1 LNFSRAAEDL
11 GTAQPSL
18 SQQIRHL
25 ESEIG
30 VALFDRAKRRIALT
44 GAGLDFLGEARALV
58 AGLDGAVARARET
71 ARGLRGEL
79 RIAYTI
85 SAMVSTLPS
94 AIREYRTSHPDVR
107 ITLRSMDTTSLIA
120 ALETREVD
128 AGVFVTQGDL
138 RRFEGI
144 TARRIGSLPM
154 AVVLPA
160 SHRLATRRSIAIGD
174 LGDEALITY
183 ARARTEI
190 HDIVIGICRERGF
203 EPARIEEVDRMET
216 LLGLVAAAEGFSI
229 VPRIYDVRRAF
240 TGTETARDHR
250 RRQSRRAFEARRRFR
265 GAVRLGGVPQP
276 DHRYHEKR
284 GRDAERKPDDETERH
299 VRPVVAS
306 GVPQQHGSR
315 RGNRRHRRRDHREP
329 PTGRQWGPAAI
340 AHAAT
345 IREPDPMSVS
355 PMARLVVVV
364 SLATD
369 GDVRTDR

>member
-128 AGVFVTQGDL
+128 AGVFVTC
-138 RRFEGI
+138 RRA
-144 TARRIGSLPM
+144 TASRPGARSR
-154 AVVLPA
+154 
-160 SHRLATRRSIAIGD
+160 SATWETKRSSP
-174 LGDEALITY
+174 T
-183 ARARTEI
+183 
-190 HDIVIGICRERGF
+190 RERAPKSTISSSAF
-203 EPARIEEVDRMET
+203 
-216 LLGLVAAAEGFSI
+216 AANAAS
-229 VPRIYDVRRAF
+229 
-240 TGTETARDHR
+240 
-250 RRQSRRAFEARRRFR
+250 SRRA
-265 GAVRLGGVPQP
+265 
-276 DHRYHEKR
+276 
-284 GRDAERKPDDETERH
+284 
-299 VRPVVAS
+299 
-306 GVPQQHGSR
+306 SR
-315 RGNRRHRRRDHREP
+315 RS
-329 PTGRQWGPAAI
+329 TGWKRSSASSPRPKGFRSCPGSTKRFASPA
-340 AHAAT
+340 
-345 IREPDPMSVS
+345 
-355 PMARLVVVV
+355 
-364 SLATD
+364 
-369 GDVRTDR
+369 